1 MRIIRSAPA
10 AVLLALVPAVA
21 GWAGAQTPRAG
32 TVEHIKVHGKALEG
46 NLEGDSPDRDV
57 TVYLPPSYTTDRA
70 KRYPVVYL
78 LHGYTGTDSTFNGR
92 LATLAETADK
102 LAAAGAIGEM
112 IVVMPN
118 AFSLH
123 KGSMYSNSVTSG
135 DWETY
140 VARDLVAYT
149 DSHYRTIADRMSRG
163 LGGHSMGG
171 YGTVRIGMKRPD
183 VFSSLYIMSA
193 CCLEPQLNPRP
204 EQIAAAAALKTREAA
219 EEASHSPGFGPSVTL
234 ASAAAWSPNP
244 SNPPLYLDLPIQ
256 DGNVRRDVVAKWAA
270 NAPLAMID
278 QYIPS
283 LKSYHAIGIE
293 IGTKDNLLPANQK
306 LDQAMSRFGIAH
318 LYEEYDGDHTNRVA
332 SRVETSVL
340 PFFSKN
346 LSFGPKAATGSTRH

>member
-1 MRIIRSAPA
+1 MRIIRLASAA
-10 AVLLALVPAVA
+10 AILALVPGVA
-21 GWAGAQTPRAG
+21 GWLQAETPRVG
-32 TVEHIKVHGKALEG
+32 TVEHIKIYGKALEG

-57 TVYLPPSYTTDRA
+57 TIYLPPSYAADRT
-70 KRYPVVYL
+70 KRYPVIYL
-78 LHGYTGTDSTFNGR
+78 LHGYGGTDGTFNGR
-92 LATLAETADK
+92 LAKLPETADK
-102 LAAAGAIGEM
+102 LAASGAIREM

-140 VARDLVAYT
+140 VARDLVAYM

-171 YGTVRIGMKRPD
+171 YGAVRIGMKRPD
-183 VFSSLYIMSA
+183 VFSTLYIMSA
-193 CCLEPQLNPRP
+193 CCLEAQLNPRP
-204 EQIAAAAALKTREAA
+204 EQIAAAAAIKTREAA
-219 EEASHSPGFGPSVTL
+219 DEASHSPGFGPSVTL

-244 SNPPLYLDLPIQ
+244 ANPPLYLDLPIQ

-270 NAPLAMID
+270 NAPLSMID

-283 LKSYHAIGIE
+283 LKSYHAIALE
-293 IGTKDNLLPANQK
+293 IGTKDNLLPTNQK

-318 LYEEYDGDHTNRVA
+318 VYQEYDGDHTNRVA
-332 SRVETSVL
+332 ERVEQNVL

-346 LSFGPKAATGSTRH
+346 LSFDTKASTGSTRH